1 MGLAWIIFYI
11 IINRIM
17 SDKEHVSIVV
27 CGHVDSGNCCV
38 FVFLCVFG
46 KFIDCGL

>member
-1 MGLAWIIFYI
+1 MDHIFI

-38 FVFLCVFG
+38 FVCLGSLLIV
-46 KFIDCGL
+46 DCR